1 MNTYFKTTFVLAC
14 LTTLL
19 MASSCQLTKKMSEK
33 PVKLKTYQDSLNYC
47 HGVQFAQQV
56 GEIPNFDARMM
67 IAGIEEANKKNP
79 QLSTSQ
85 IKDII
90 TYEKKR
96 VGIEFLA
103 ENGKKAGVT
112 TTESGL
118 QYRVITEGKG
128 AKPAVTDKV
137 KVHYEGHLIDG
148 SEFDSSIKRGEPISF
163 HLNRVIKGWTEGL
176 QLMNEGGKYELVIP
190 SDLAYGDR
198 AMGDVI
204 PAYSVLIFEIELIA
218 IEK

>member
-1 MNTYFKTTFVLAC
+1 MNTYLKTTLLFASFA
-14 LTTLL
+14 TLL

-33 PVKLKTYQDSLNYC
+33 PIKLKTYQDSLNYS
-47 HGVQFAQQV
+47 HGVMFAQQV
-56 GEIPNFDARMM
+56 GEIPHFDAKML
-67 IAGIEEANKKNP
+67 IAGIQEANKDNP
-79 QLSTSQ
+79 QLSPSQ
-85 IKDII
+85 IKDLI

-103 ENGKKAGVT
+103 ENGKKTGVT

-118 QYRVITEGKG
+118 QYRVITEGTG
-128 AKPAVTDKV
+128 AKPALTDKV

-163 HLNRVIKGWTEGL
+163 NLNRVIKGWTEGL
-176 QLMNEGGKYELVIP
+176 QLMKEGGKYELVIP
-190 SDLAYGDR
+190 SELAYGER

-204 PAYSVLIFEIELIA
+204 PAHSVLIFEIELIA